1 MTHQC
6 SVCLKQFQF
15 ASKLQR
21 HQLTHSG
28 QRPFVCPLCGKAF
41 RQAAHLKTH
50 QETHAKQA
58 ALTNKVHP
66 LSDVSALPFHGSQEG
81 FPQLGPCTQ
90 EEELG
95 QAVQPRVSLNT
106 GQSKQQCVPD
116 VHWNTSDRMAPKQV
130 LQEQQLNFINP
141 AESKVHLQTICLETF
156 ASVVPL
162 QKHLLNQEEQESTE
176 PKPYPQTSDV
186 GDTPHSTHSDCAPQ
200 GKSHN
205 KGNVK
210 HQCSECS
217 KCFSSP
223 SKLRRHCLIH
233 TGQRPFHCW
242 ECGGTFRQLAHLK
255 THQQTHKKPWGVQNH
270 TDEKVDHESKD
281 LELQSESHV
290 SPNSILCIPTSA
302 VSVKPRRLQEQRMM
316 DFQLLYSNDSGSIIP
331 PKHRTLPRTQD
342 MKESLS
348 TLKHIS
354 KVKIEED
361 KVTENRNVSESSAD
375 SYRCSIC
382 FRSFQFPS
390 KLRHHY
396 LIHSGSRPS
405 ECRVCG
411 LAFAQAHDL
420 KKHTNKHNVRKDVHN
435 LDHAGSSHNCQ
446 IDSVNCSLQEAK
458 PECSDHNQIVSPV
471 SEETALQLELNIM
484 VKSEHW
490 HPDICAEL
498 EMTPPGRLVP
508 TQQHVPKR
516 TSRNVRKKHQCYMC
530 LQHFPAP
537 SKLQR
542 HLLIHTGQRPFSCHI
557 CGKRFRQLSH
567 VKLHAHTHSTTRCV
581 QLRNANLDCFTS
593 LLPTEMKGDPRT
605 SVVLPK
611 CSASVEEHVTEK
623 LAAADSVMVSVGK
636 EELSKSKFTVDIFQS
651 MMGNIHRKHQCKLCF
666 KCFASPYKLKRH
678 NLIHTGQKPFR
689 CASCGKTFRQAVHL
703 KVHQQTHGRL
713 KLYKDA
719 LLRKFF
725 YLMRSTTKGNFQ
737 SREVSSQG
745 QSFSGV
751 IPEYLP
757 ACIKQSQPITQS
769 EEQTADTVACPGK
782 RTRKQLALEI
792 GGIKKDSC
800 KPRNYECSLCWKCF
814 NAPSKLARH
823 SLIHTGQ
830 RPFQCHICHQA
841 FRQSSHLKA
850 HHQVHIRMKPIHQR
864 KIECSRTPRLSG
876 SIENN
881 SLVDNEKVDLVG
893 CVFPGLEN
901 ASLKARAVEM
911 SMRNDPR
918 RFPNTRGKHFPRW
931 NYRCSLC
938 ERGFDSRYK
947 LQRHYLT
954 HTGHKPFA
962 CHVCERKF
970 RQSTH
975 LKRHQQSHNSIVRP
989 SKSGMLLCMNK
1000 LSMAPP
1006 EFYSHHES
1014 DSHKHNSGSHT
1025 EDQNVQCYKQPFGEK
1040 GLPVKADE
1048 AADIGAVNDDSVVL
1062 LPCVPQNPTSKHKDF
1077 AEKTSD
1083 NTCGAPC
1090 PQSCSNP
1097 SGCWTNQVLSKC
1109 DSPSP
1114 ANAVK
1119 HNSRKDYQCV
1129 VCLKNFDSPSK
1140 LSRHFLIHTGMKPFQ
1155 CPFCAKAFRQLCH
1168 LRIHQQTHKREM
1180 SSSPWQEYNLK
1191 VQDHSESSL
1200 QDIVP
1205 VCEVPSLESIFSLKS
1220 RRDETPPTYH
1230 TLQSVQLCS
1239 NHRFPFDNH
1248 NLKSQSCEL
1257 AFTAKNCDPNSTAL
1271 VEHDQE
1277 AVDTVI
1283 AVDSR
1288 TLTSSVTLSLDEQR
1302 GTVYSSTP
1310 KVGHEIS
1317 VMPHP
1322 SYISSTLMVKHS
1334 KTPLVQ
1340 DQHTLPLEEKGEQ
1353 MQHPEQL
1360 CEQGFVNSSTIGHAS
1375 LDNLNFVATG
1385 LVDQINHPAYKDLRQ
1400 SKTQHKCPE
1409 CQKCFSSSSKLKRH
1423 GMIHAGEKPFACPIC
1438 DKAFRQASH
1447 LKCHQRI
1454 HTLPI
1459 TGLGALQE
1467 DRGDLKEDRKDL
1479 HEPHQPG
1486 SASSTSEESRT
1497 KGQGVANDQE
1507 VPMGYWWE
1515 PLSEIFSCTHCHMVF
1530 FTEQELELHSCTCR
1544 GDMSVVK
1551 GSPYQCAVCFKDFRA
1566 PSKLKRHFVIH
1577 TGQRPFQCSLCGKT
1591 FTQSG
1596 HLKTHQLVH
1605 K

>member
-106 GQSKQQCVPD
+106 GQSKQQ
-116 VHWNTSDRMAPKQV
+116 
-130 LQEQQLNFINP
+130 
-141 AESKVHLQTICLETF
+141 
-156 ASVVPL
+156 
-162 QKHLLNQEEQESTE
+162 
-176 PKPYPQTSDV
+176 Y
-186 GDTPHSTHSDCAPQ
+186 
-200 GKSHN
+200 
-205 KGNVK
+205 
-210 HQCSECS
+210 
-217 KCFSSP
+217 
-223 SKLRRHCLIH
+223 
-233 TGQRPFHCW
+233 
-242 ECGGTFRQLAHLK
+242 
-255 THQQTHKKPWGVQNH
+255 
-270 TDEKVDHESKD
+270 

-623 LAAADSVMVSVGK
+623 LAA
-636 EELSKSKFTVDIFQS
+636 S

-769 EEQTADTVACPGK
+769 EEQTADTP
-782 RTRKQLALEI
+782 
-792 GGIKKDSC
+792 
-800 KPRNYECSLCWKCF
+800 
-814 NAPSKLARH
+814 H
-823 SLIHTGQ
+823 SY
-830 RPFQCHICHQA
+830 RPEA
-841 FRQSSHLKA
+841 FSVS
-850 HHQVHIRMKPIHQR
+850 
-864 KIECSRTPRLSG
+864 
-876 SIENN
+876 
-881 SLVDNEKVDLVG
+881 
-893 CVFPGLEN
+893 
-901 ASLKARAVEM
+901 
-911 SMRNDPR
+911 
-918 RFPNTRGKHFPRW
+918 
-931 NYRCSLC
+931 
-938 ERGFDSRYK
+938 
-947 LQRHYLT
+947 YL
-954 HTGHKPFA
+954 
-962 CHVCERKF
+962 
-970 RQSTH
+970 
-975 LKRHQQSHNSIVRP
+975 
-989 SKSGMLLCMNK
+989 
-1000 LSMAPP
+1000 
-1006 EFYSHHES
+1006 
-1014 DSHKHNSGSHT
+1014 
-1025 EDQNVQCYKQPFGEK
+1025 
-1040 GLPVKADE
+1040 
-1048 AADIGAVNDDSVVL
+1048 
-1062 LPCVPQNPTSKHKDF
+1062 
-1077 AEKTSD
+1077 
-1083 NTCGAPC
+1083 
-1090 PQSCSNP
+1090 P
-1097 SGCWTNQVLSKC
+1097 SGFQAII
-1109 DSPSP
+1109 SPES
-1114 ANAVK
+1114 
-1119 HNSRKDYQCV
+1119 
-1129 VCLKNFDSPSK
+1129 
-1140 LSRHFLIHTGMKPFQ
+1140 T
-1155 CPFCAKAFRQLCH
+1155 
-1168 LRIHQQTHKREM
+1168 
-1180 SSSPWQEYNLK
+1180 SSSPY
-1191 VQDHSESSL
+1191 QDES
-1200 QDIVP
+1200 
-1205 VCEVPSLESIFSLKS
+1205 
-1220 RRDETPPTYH
+1220 
-1230 TLQSVQLCS
+1230 
-1239 NHRFPFDNH
+1239 
-1248 NLKSQSCEL
+1248 
-1257 AFTAKNCDPNSTAL
+1257 
-1271 VEHDQE
+1271 
-1277 AVDTVI
+1277 
-1283 AVDSR
+1283 
-1288 TLTSSVTLSLDEQR
+1288 
-1302 GTVYSSTP
+1302 
-1310 KVGHEIS
+1310 
-1317 VMPHP
+1317 
-1322 SYISSTLMVKHS
+1322 
-1334 KTPLVQ
+1334 
-1340 DQHTLPLEEKGEQ
+1340 
-1353 MQHPEQL
+1353 
-1360 CEQGFVNSSTIGHAS
+1360 
-1375 LDNLNFVATG
+1375 
-1385 LVDQINHPAYKDLRQ
+1385 
-1400 SKTQHKCPE
+1400 
-1409 CQKCFSSSSKLKRH
+1409 
-1423 GMIHAGEKPFACPIC
+1423 
-1438 DKAFRQASH
+1438 
-1447 LKCHQRI
+1447 
-1454 HTLPI
+1454 
-1459 TGLGALQE
+1459 
-1467 DRGDLKEDRKDL
+1467 
-1479 HEPHQPG
+1479 
-1486 SASSTSEESRT
+1486 
-1497 KGQGVANDQE
+1497 
-1507 VPMGYWWE
+1507 
-1515 PLSEIFSCTHCHMVF
+1515 
-1530 FTEQELELHSCTCR
+1530 
-1544 GDMSVVK
+1544 
-1551 GSPYQCAVCFKDFRA
+1551 
-1566 PSKLKRHFVIH
+1566 
-1577 TGQRPFQCSLCGKT
+1577 CG
-1591 FTQSG
+1591 
-1596 HLKTHQLVH
+1596 
-1605 K
+1605 

>member
-1 MTHQC
+1 
-6 SVCLKQFQF
+6 
-15 ASKLQR
+15 
-21 HQLTHSG
+21 
-28 QRPFVCPLCGKAF
+28 
-41 RQAAHLKTH
+41 
-50 QETHAKQA
+50 
-58 ALTNKVHP
+58 
-66 LSDVSALPFHGSQEG
+66 
-81 FPQLGPCTQ
+81 
-90 EEELG
+90 
-95 QAVQPRVSLNT
+95 
-106 GQSKQQCVPD
+106 
-116 VHWNTSDRMAPKQV
+116 MAPKQV

-405 ECRVCG
+405 ECR
-411 LAFAQAHDL
+411 
-420 KKHTNKHNVRKDVHN
+420 
-435 LDHAGSSHNCQ
+435 
-446 IDSVNCSLQEAK
+446 
-458 PECSDHNQIVSPV
+458 
-471 SEETALQLELNIM
+471 
-484 VKSEHW
+484 
-490 HPDICAEL
+490 
-498 EMTPPGRLVP
+498 
-508 TQQHVPKR
+508 
-516 TSRNVRKKHQCYMC
+516 CYMC

-581 QLRNANLDCFTS
+581 QLRNANLD
-593 LLPTEMKGDPRT
+593 L
-605 SVVLPK
+605 
-611 CSASVEEHVTEK
+611 EEHVTEK

-989 SKSGMLLCMNK
+989 SKSGIASVLGC
-1000 LSMAPP
+1000 
-1006 EFYSHHES
+1006 EFIL
-1014 DSHKHNSGSHT
+1014 
-1025 EDQNVQCYKQPFGEK
+1025 F
-1040 GLPVKADE
+1040 
-1048 AADIGAVNDDSVVL
+1048 
-1062 LPCVPQNPTSKHKDF
+1062 
-1077 AEKTSD
+1077 
-1083 NTCGAPC
+1083 
-1090 PQSCSNP
+1090 SC
-1097 SGCWTNQVLSKC
+1097 
-1109 DSPSP
+1109 
-1114 ANAVK
+1114 NAI
-1119 HNSRKDYQCV
+1119 
-1129 VCLKNFDSPSK
+1129 LG
-1140 LSRHFLIHTGMKPFQ
+1140 TFQ
-1155 CPFCAKAFRQLCH
+1155 
-1168 LRIHQQTHKREM
+1168 LRI
-1180 SSSPWQEYNLK
+1180 
-1191 VQDHSESSL
+1191 
-1200 QDIVP
+1200 
-1205 VCEVPSLESIFSLKS
+1205 
-1220 RRDETPPTYH
+1220 
-1230 TLQSVQLCS
+1230 
-1239 NHRFPFDNH
+1239 
-1248 NLKSQSCEL
+1248 
-1257 AFTAKNCDPNSTAL
+1257 A
-1271 VEHDQE
+1271 
-1277 AVDTVI
+1277 
-1283 AVDSR
+1283 
-1288 TLTSSVTLSLDEQR
+1288 
-1302 GTVYSSTP
+1302 
-1310 KVGHEIS
+1310 
-1317 VMPHP
+1317 
-1322 SYISSTLMVKHS
+1322 
-1334 KTPLVQ
+1334 
-1340 DQHTLPLEEKGEQ
+1340 
-1353 MQHPEQL
+1353 
-1360 CEQGFVNSSTIGHAS
+1360 
-1375 LDNLNFVATG
+1375 
-1385 LVDQINHPAYKDLRQ
+1385 
-1400 SKTQHKCPE
+1400 
-1409 CQKCFSSSSKLKRH
+1409 
-1423 GMIHAGEKPFACPIC
+1423 
-1438 DKAFRQASH
+1438 
-1447 LKCHQRI
+1447 
-1454 HTLPI
+1454 
-1459 TGLGALQE
+1459 
-1467 DRGDLKEDRKDL
+1467 
-1479 HEPHQPG
+1479 
-1486 SASSTSEESRT
+1486 
-1497 KGQGVANDQE
+1497 
-1507 VPMGYWWE
+1507 
-1515 PLSEIFSCTHCHMVF
+1515 
-1530 FTEQELELHSCTCR
+1530 
-1544 GDMSVVK
+1544 
-1551 GSPYQCAVCFKDFRA
+1551 
-1566 PSKLKRHFVIH
+1566 
-1577 TGQRPFQCSLCGKT
+1577 
-1591 FTQSG
+1591 
-1596 HLKTHQLVH
+1596 
-1605 K
+1605 